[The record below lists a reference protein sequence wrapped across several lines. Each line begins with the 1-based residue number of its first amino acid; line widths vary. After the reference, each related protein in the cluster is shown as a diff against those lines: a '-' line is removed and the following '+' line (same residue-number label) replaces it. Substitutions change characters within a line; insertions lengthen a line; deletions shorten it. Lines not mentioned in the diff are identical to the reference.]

1 MDFTAWKCSL
11 SGERVFSESCGSFSF
26 AFDWRKVL
34 CSFFPF
40 SHPLQYYFFFS
51 WWFSIFVS
59 VCCTLKTHQN
69 KSFCAEV
76 YPLKLLLNFTVL
88 NEFPW
93 IWICR
98 CVTQRETI
106 WRKLRW
112 WTPESNTR
120 APRYTTYNS
129 SSTIL
134 NRSLRHPNR
143 RGQAVWRPPTKNVT
157 RPLKRCESTSQA
169 WGVSAFSQ
177 ERNVGR
183 RRVYLKEVRTW
194 HFWFLTGNIT

>member
-106 WRKLRW
+106 WRSCGGGPLRA
-112 WTPESNTR
+112 TR
-120 APRYTTYNS
+120 EPPGIPHTTALQQF
-129 SSTIL
+129 STAASDI
-134 NRSLRHPNR
+134 
-143 RGQAVWRPPTKNVT
+143 PTGGGKQFEGHQ
-157 RPLKRCESTSQA
+157 PK
-169 WGVSAFSQ
+169 
-177 ERNVGR
+177 
-183 RRVYLKEVRTW
+183 TW
-194 HFWFLTGNIT
+194 LDL